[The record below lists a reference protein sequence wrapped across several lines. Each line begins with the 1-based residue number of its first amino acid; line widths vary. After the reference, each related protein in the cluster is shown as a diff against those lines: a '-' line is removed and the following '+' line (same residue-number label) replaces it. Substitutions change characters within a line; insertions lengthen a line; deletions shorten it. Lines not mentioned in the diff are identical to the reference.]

1 MRLECANADAVIA
14 RIAADQH
21 GVVTLAQL
29 IAAGLKQSAIA
40 RRVRMGLL
48 HRVFRGV
55 YAVGHAGLST
65 EGGWM
70 AAVLACG
77 DGAVLSH
84 RSGAYLWR
92 MLEPRG
98 GPIDVTIPSSS
109 GRKRRKGIRLHR
121 SPSMPNDATTRQ
133 DGIAV
138 TTPARTLTDL
148 KRVVSPG
155 LHRKATRQA
164 EFLKLD
170 IGEIVTDHTRSEGE
184 RRFLGVCR
192 RHRVPPPQV
201 NVRVGPYTVDFLW
214 PDAGLVVEV
223 DGYDGHRGRQGFE
236 DDHAREL
243 YLVGR
248 GLRLRRFTNSQV
260 YNQGEAVTRAVLAE
274 LALSSRMATDKRQP
288 AS

>member
-1 MRLECANADAVIA
+1 MGKESAIA
-14 RIAADQH
+14 RIAARQH
-21 GVVTLAQL
+21 GVITVVQL
-29 IAAGLKQSAIA
+29 HRLGLSDSMIWKWVRAG
-40 RRVRMGLL
+40 RL

-65 EGGWM
+65 EGWWM
-70 AAVLACG
+70 AAVLAHG
-77 DGAVLSH
+77 EGAVLSH
-84 RSGAYLWR
+84 LSAAYLWR
-92 MLEPRG
+92 MLEPRS

-121 SPSMPNDATTRQ
+121 SPSMPNDATTER

-170 IGEIVTDHTRSEGE
+170 LGELVTDHTRSENE
-184 RRFLGVCR
+184 RRFVGICR
-192 RHRVPPPQV
+192 RYDVPEPQV

-214 PDAGLVVEV
+214 REARLVVEV
-223 DGYDGHRGRQGFE
+223 DGYGAHRGRQAFE
-236 DDHAREL
+236 DDHALEL
-243 YLVGR
+243 YLTGR
-248 GLRLRRFTNSQV
+248 GLRLRRFTDSQV
-260 YNQGEAVTRAVLAE
+260 FSQGAAVAGAVLAE
-274 LALSSRMATDKRQP
+274 LARSFPYRKGRRQSSD
-288 AS
+288 